1 MQLKSDPAGR
11 GASGPRRKPKKGKTV
26 QLIEYGVVLSL
37 LFLVRLTPL
46 GLIRRFSK
54 VLGSLFFRLV
64 KKRRLIA
71 LNNLSA
77 ALGKER
83 DEVELRDIA
92 RESFASFFLTYF
104 EIAKF
109 QSLMKNPGSVERL
122 VEDPDDVR
130 RIFEKAKGFH
140 DAWKGCIFVT
150 PHIGNWEML
159 PHVSAAVGIPL
170 VIVARPLD
178 NVYLERV
185 LYRDRAGSGQVIIP
199 KRNALFVLQKTLQ
212 DGKSIGML
220 PDQSTMQGISVPYF
234 GRNAFTTPVPAI
246 LSALYKRP
254 LVVVACC
261 RNRKT
266 GKFEGVVSDPI
277 LPGEYKSEKEEI
289 HRLTELM
296 NRTMEDVVRKYP
308 EQYLWMHNRWK
319 TYTGRRAR
327 PAGA

>member
-1 MQLKSDPAGR
+1 MTDPARQGKSR
-11 GASGPRRKPKKGKTV
+11 PGRKPKKGKAV
-26 QLIEYGVVLSL
+26 QLIEYGAVKTL

-46 GLIRRFSK
+46 GVIRRLSR
-54 VLGSLFFRLV
+54 VLGTLFFRLV

-71 LNNLSA
+71 LNNLGA

-83 DEVELRDIA
+83 NEVELRDIA

-109 QSLMKNPGSVERL
+109 HSLLKHPGAVEGL
-122 VEDPDDVR
+122 VEDPPEVE
-130 RIFEKAKGFH
+130 RIFKKAKGFH
-140 DAWKGCIFVT
+140 DEWKGCIFVT

-159 PHVSAAVGIPL
+159 PHVSAVVGIPL

-199 KRNALFVLQKTLQ
+199 KRNALFALQKTLQ
-212 DGKSIGML
+212 NGRSIGML
-220 PDQSTMQGISVPYF
+220 PDQSTMQGLAVPYF

-254 LVVVACC
+254 IVVVACC

-277 LPGEYKSEKEEI
+277 LPGEYTSEKEEI
-289 HRLTELM
+289 HRLTEMM
-296 NRTMEDVVRKYP
+296 NRTMEDVVRRYP

-319 TYTGRRAR
+319 TYAGRRAK